1 MPRPTYPRTVPEFNR
16 FFPDE
21 QACLDYLAA
30 CRWPDGFRCPRCG
43 HDEAF
48 VLPRRRLWQCK
59 SCAYQV
65 SVTAGTI
72 LHRTRTSL
80 LTWFWAAY
88 WMTAHKPGLSAL
100 QLQHMLGL
108 PSYATAWLILH
119 KLRRAMV
126 NANRE
131 PLAGTIEID
140 ETFIGGEQLG
150 LRGGRQ
156 LVDRKALMVAV
167 AVEVRGEGSGR
178 CRIEVIPD
186 AAAPTLSGFIVR
198 NVRLGSTILSDGYRG
213 YTGEHGVIAS
223 GYVHLPR
230 TQESFRLAGT
240 EDVVPHA
247 HRAISNLEGLAA
259 RYAPRRRGRPSAGLS
274 RRVRVPL
281 EPPAQPDG
289 RLPDAPRAWD
299 RSPALDLPGDPRA
312 AAGRRHAAAARS
324 QDRDHPGRPTIG
336 RMTRQG
342 QIGSEP
348 TG

>member
-198 NVRLGSTILSDGYRG
+198 NVTLGSTILSDGYRG

-247 HRAISNLEGLAA
+247 HRAISNLKAWLLGTHRGVGADHLQVYLDEFVFRWNRRRSPMAGFQTLLGLGTGREPSTYLEILGPQPAA
-259 RYAPRRRGRPSAGLS
+259 GTPRR
-274 RRVRVPL
+274 
-281 EPPAQPDG
+281 
-289 RLPDAPRAWD
+289 
-299 RSPALDLPGDPRA
+299 
-312 AAGRRHAAAARS
+312 
-324 QDRDHPGRPTIG
+324 PGRKTGI
-336 RMTRQG
+336 TRVVPP
-342 QIGSEP
+342 S